1 MILNNCIRCAP
12 AHISFISR
20 HSDLA
25 FRRQRLCSIS
35 DFRRARLQIV
45 GNTHVAADFN
55 GDGKID
61 LAGAGLNARVML
73 GLVDGS
79 FRPQVEYNESAEHYW
94 EE

>member
-1 MILNNCIRCAP
+1 MILLSVA
-12 AHISFISR
+12 S
-20 HSDLA
+20 A
-25 FRRQRLCSIS
+25 FAQSATFAGR
-35 DFRRARLQIV
+35 DYKIV
-45 GNTHVAADFN
+45 GNTHVDADFN

-61 LAGAGLNARVML
+61 LAGAGLNARLML